1 LAWPGKKNN
10 ENENG
15 GDGDSD
21 DNTQKK
27 RLKKGATGIS
37 AGDDEID
44 EEEELMLMQ
53 AMETQGDQD
62 QQLHVEQGESGQSS
76 SSGHDR
82 KAAAGTMSESCDKK
96 RKLSHQS
103 TEEQEHTSK
112 KPTAGPSPAAVAACK
127 TQPLATLAKPASA
140 LSVVNG
146 SGPSRL
152 PHVAVAPSMAVAS
165 PGRAA
170 AQTKAN
176 GENED
181 VSRPTWSLCK
191 AFLADDYASCEV
203 GKPLATPSAF
213 TKDVQKS
220 KWAAEV
226 MKIKPYLGTFERLM
240 SSSGGKTT
248 DTELKNAV
256 KAMQKINTKLDKKLE
271 YEVASA
277 TEEEPAL
284 SARAS
289 CLKELFESVKNLK
302 DLAIMSGKSGS
313 ISADN
318 LTQNIKKIQAAAR
331 KLVVDATLG
340 FPMHWVQACW
350 DNDPDSDSD

>member
-1 LAWPGKKNN
+1 LAWPGKKSN
-10 ENENG
+10 ENEN

-62 QQLHVEQGESGQSS
+62 QQLHVEQGESGGKSS

-112 KPTAGPSPAAVAACK
+112 KPTAGHSEAAVAACK
-127 TQPLATLAKPASA
+127 TQHLATGARPASA
-140 LSVVNG
+140 LSVVNA
-146 SGPSRL
+146 GPSRL
-152 PHVAVAPSMAVAS
+152 AHVAVAPSMAVAS

-170 AQTKAN
+170 AQTKAK